1 MPRVSDNVYFTELEM
16 VGWLTFNMIALSLFS
31 NYGYLSSI
39 SICIFSS
46 FHLRKQ
52 SCQLKQ
58 EEKKANN
65 TLYCLAHTHKC
76 PGKVLAELQS
86 GKAVEASGFLRINF
100 IT

>member
-1 MPRVSDNVYFTELEM
+1 M

-46 FHLRKQ
+46 FHFRKQ

-58 EEKKANN
+58 EEKSKQHIVLSC
-65 TLYCLAHTHKC
+65 THTQM
-76 PGKVLAELQS
+76 PRQS
-86 GKAVEASGFLRINF
+86 VGRTPEWEGSRGIWFP
-100 IT
+100 

>member
-46 FHLRKQ
+46 FHFRKQ

-58 EEKKANN
+58 EEKKQ
-65 TLYCLAHTHKC
+65 TTHCTVLHTHTNAQAKC
-76 PGKVLAELQS
+76 WQNSRVGRQ
-86 GKAVEASGFLRINF
+86 
-100 IT
+100 